1 LTPFNKII
9 LVIAGPTAVGKTDLC
24 INLAKKFN
32 TVIISSDSRQ
42 FFQEIN
48 IGTAKPSKEDL
59 AKVRHYFIGNKSI
72 HEPYDVRSYEVDAL
86 SCIGDLFKRKDLLIL
101 TGGSG
106 LYTDAVV
113 NGLDEMPKITPE
125 IRQELNML
133 YAKEGIIPLQVML
146 KKLDPDYYDKVDLQ
160 NPQRLIRALEVCQG
174 TGRAFSDFR
183 VRKKVERPFKT
194 IKVALNRDRDELYQR
209 IDSRMDKMI
218 AEGLFE
224 EAKEMHPF
232 KNRNALK
239 TVGYKEIF
247 GYLEGEYDKKEAVR
261 LLKRNSRRY
270 AKRQLTW
277 LKRDEAYHWFHPDD
291 INGILSL
298 VQDYRA

>member
-1 LTPFNKII
+1 M
-9 LVIAGPTAVGKTDLC
+9 IAGPTAVGKTDLC

-48 IGTAKPSKEDL
+48 IGTAKPSKEEL

-146 KKLDPDYYDKVDLQ
+146 KKLDPDYYGKVDLQ

-194 IKVALNRDRDELYQR
+194 IKVALIRDRDELYQR

-232 KNRNALK
+232 KNKNALK

>member
-1 LTPFNKII
+1 M
-9 LVIAGPTAVGKTDLC
+9 IAGPTAVGKTDLC

-125 IRQELNML
+125 IRQELNIL

>member
-1 LTPFNKII
+1 M
-9 LVIAGPTAVGKTDLC
+9 IAGPTAVGKTDLC

-48 IGTAKPSKEDL
+48 IGTAKPSKEELDM
-59 AKVRHYFIGNKSI
+59 VPHYFIGNKSI
-72 HEPYDVRSYEVDAL
+72 HDHYDVRSYEIEAL
-86 SCIGDLFKRKDLLIL
+86 SCIGDLFKRKDLLLL

-113 NGLDEMPKITPE
+113 NGLDEMPIIAPE
-125 IRQELNML
+125 IRQELNL
-133 YAKEGIIPLQVML
+133 LFAKEGIAPLQEML
-146 KKLDPDYYDKVDLQ
+146 KKLDPDYYENVDLQ

-174 TGRAFSDFR
+174 TGKAFSEFR
-183 VRKKVERPFKT
+183 VRKKVKRPFKT
-194 IKVALNRDRDELYQR
+194 IKIALNRDREELYQR

-218 AEGLFE
+218 ADGLFIEAE
-224 EAKEMHPF
+224 EMYPF
-232 KNRNALK
+232 KNRNALN

-247 GYLEGEYDKKEAVR
+247 GYLEGEYDKDEAIR

-270 AKRQLTW
+270 AKRQVTW

>member
-1 LTPFNKII
+1 MTPFNKII

-48 IGTAKPSKEDL
+48 IGTAKPAKEELDMIP
-59 AKVRHYFIGNKSI
+59 HYFIGNKSI
-72 HEPYDVRSYEVDAL
+72 HEPYDVRSYEVEAL

-113 NGLDEMPKITPE
+113 NGLDEIPRIAPE
-125 IRQELNML
+125 IRQKLNLL
-133 YAKEGIIPLQVML
+133 YAKEGIFPLQEML

-174 TGRAFSDFR
+174 TGKAFSDFR

-194 IKVALNRDRDELYQR
+194 IKIALNRDREELYQR

-218 AEGLFE
+218 TEGLFE
-224 EAKEMHPF
+224 EAEEMYPF
-232 KNRNALK
+232 KNKNALN

-247 GYLEGEYDKKEAVR
+247 SYLEGAYDKEEAIR

-270 AKRQLTW
+270 AKRQVTW
-277 LKRDEAYHWFHPDD
+277 LKGTKHTIGF
-291 INGILSL
+291 ILMISM
-298 VQDYRA
+298 VYFP

>member
-1 LTPFNKII
+1 M
-9 LVIAGPTAVGKTDLC
+9 IAGPTAVGKTDLC

-48 IGTAKPSKEDL
+48 IGTAKPGKEEL
-59 AKVRHYFIGNKSI
+59 AMIPHYFIGNKSI
-72 HEPYDVRSYEVDAL
+72 HDPYDVRMYEVEAL
-86 SCIGDLFKRKDLLIL
+86 ACIDNLLKDKELLIL

-113 NGLDEMPKITPE
+113 NGLDEIPKIDSD
-125 IRQELNML
+125 IRAGLNLL
-133 YAKEGIIPLQVML
+133 YAKEGIVPLQEML
-146 KKLDPDYYDKVDLQ
+146 HKLDPAYYETVDLQ

-174 TGRAFSDFR
+174 TGKTFSEFR
-183 VRKKVERPFKT
+183 VRKKVMRPFKT
-194 IKVALNRDRDELYQR
+194 IKIALNRDREELYRR
-209 IDSRMDKMI
+209 IDTRMDKMI
-218 AEGLFE
+218 ADGLFK
-224 EAKEMHPF
+224 EAEEMHPY
-232 KNRNALK
+232 KDINALN

-247 GYLEGEYDKKEAVR
+247 GYLEGEYDKEEAIR

-270 AKRQLTW
+270 AKRQITW

-298 VQDYRA
+298 VENQRA

>member
-1 LTPFNKII
+1 MTPLNKII

-48 IGTAKPSKEDL
+48 IGTAKPSKEELDM
-59 AKVRHYFIGNKSI
+59 VPHYFIGNKSI
-72 HEPYDVRSYEVDAL
+72 HDHYDVRSYEIEAL
-86 SCIGDLFKRKDLLIL
+86 SCIGDLFKRKDLLLL

-113 NGLDEMPKITPE
+113 NGLDEMPIIAPE
-125 IRQELNML
+125 IRQELNL
-133 YAKEGIIPLQVML
+133 LFAKEGIAPLQEML
-146 KKLDPDYYDKVDLQ
+146 KKLDPDYYENVDLQ

-174 TGRAFSDFR
+174 TGKAFSEFR
-183 VRKKVERPFKT
+183 VRKKVKRPFKT
-194 IKVALNRDRDELYQR
+194 IKIALNRDREELYQR

-218 AEGLFE
+218 ADGLFIEAE
-224 EAKEMHPF
+224 EMYPF
-232 KNRNALK
+232 KNRNALN

-247 GYLEGEYDKKEAVR
+247 GYLEGEYDKDEAIR

-270 AKRQLTW
+270 AKRQVTW

>member
-1 LTPFNKII
+1 MTPFNKII

-48 IGTAKPSKEDL
+48 IGTAKPSKEELDM
-59 AKVRHYFIGNKSI
+59 VPHYFIGNKSI
-72 HEPYDVRSYEVDAL
+72 HEPYDVRSYEVEAL

-113 NGLDEMPKITPE
+113 NGLDEMPRIAPE
-125 IRQELNML
+125 IRQGLNLL
-133 YAKEGIIPLQVML
+133 YAKEGIVPLQEML

-174 TGRAFSDFR
+174 TGKAFSDFR

-194 IKVALNRDRDELYQR
+194 IKIALNRDREELYQR

-218 AEGLFE
+218 AEGLFKEAE
-224 EAKEMHPF
+224 EMYPF
-232 KNRNALK
+232 KNKNALN

-247 GYLEGEYDKKEAVR
+247 GYLEGEYDKDEAIR

-270 AKRQLTW
+270 AKRQVTW

>member
-1 LTPFNKII
+1 MTPLNKII

-48 IGTAKPSKEDL
+48 IGTAKPSKEELDM
-59 AKVRHYFIGNKSI
+59 VPHYFIGNKSI
-72 HEPYDVRSYEVDAL
+72 HDHYDVRSYEIEAL
-86 SCIGDLFKRKDLLIL
+86 SCIGDLFKRKDLLLL

-113 NGLDEMPKITPE
+113 NGLDEMPIIAPE
-125 IRQELNML
+125 IRQELNL
-133 YAKEGIIPLQVML
+133 LFVKEGIAPLQEML
-146 KKLDPDYYDKVDLQ
+146 KKLDPDYYENVDLQ

-174 TGRAFSDFR
+174 TGKAFSEFR
-183 VRKKVERPFKT
+183 VRKKVKRPFKT
-194 IKVALNRDRDELYQR
+194 IKIALNRDREELYQR

-218 AEGLFE
+218 ADGLFIEAE
-224 EAKEMHPF
+224 EMYPF
-232 KNRNALK
+232 KNRNALN

-247 GYLEGEYDKKEAVR
+247 GYLEGEYDKDEAIR

-270 AKRQLTW
+270 AKRQVTW

>member
-1 LTPFNKII
+1 M
-9 LVIAGPTAVGKTDLC
+9 IAGPTAVGKTDLC

-48 IGTAKPSKEDL
+48 IGTAKPSKEELDM
-59 AKVRHYFIGNKSI
+59 VPHYFIGNKSI
-72 HEPYDVRSYEVDAL
+72 HEPYDVRSFEVEAL

-113 NGLDEMPKITPE
+113 NGLDEMPRIAPE
-125 IRQELNML
+125 IRQGLNLL
-133 YAKEGIIPLQVML
+133 YAKEGIVPLQEML
-146 KKLDPDYYDKVDLQ
+146 KKLDPDYYDKVDLH

-174 TGRAFSDFR
+174 TGKAFSEFR
-183 VRKKVERPFKT
+183 IRKKVERPFKT
-194 IKVALNRDRDELYQR
+194 IKIALNRDREELYQR

-218 AEGLFE
+218 ADGLFE
-224 EAKEMHPF
+224 EAEEMHPF
-232 KNRNALK
+232 KNRNALN

-247 GYLEGEYDKKEAVR
+247 SYLEGAYDKEEAIR

-270 AKRQLTW
+270 AKRQVTW

-298 VQDYRA
+298 VQNYRA